1 MSDLGRLEKIDV
13 RSEWADEARDFTP
26 WLAEENL
33 DLLEDTIGIDLEL
46 EATEKPVGPFNADIL
61 CKDTVE
67 DQWVLIENQLKRTDH
82 KHLGQL
88 LTYASGLGAVTI
100 VWVSD
105 RFNDQHRSALDW
117 LNDITDEGI
126 NFFGLEIELWQ
137 IGDSPPAPK
146 FNVVSK
152 PNDWSNRVSDA
163 AEDEELTEF
172 DEAQLDF
179 WTEFAEYLDENN
191 STINPRKPQSQH
203 WMDFAVGDSRAHLSA
218 RINSQDGSI
227 GVNLALKKHPE
238 ALFHLLEREKGQ
250 VEEEVG
256 LDLGWHRRPNK
267 KWCII
272 GHSWSQES
280 PLERPNW
287 SDEFELLSDA
297 LTSFYNAFSP
307 RLSNLDA
314 DDWSPPSSENTRTN
328 SEEELTERERR

>member
-1 MSDLGRLEKIDV
+1 MPDLGRLEKIDV

-137 IGDSPPAPK
+137 IEDSPPAPK

-179 WTEFAEYLDENN
+179 WTEFAEYLNENN
-191 STINPRKPQSQH
+191 STISPRKPQSQH
-203 WMDFAVGDSRAHLSA
+203 WMYFAVGDSRAHLSA
-218 RINSQDGSI
+218 RVNTQDELI
-227 GVNLALKKHPE
+227 GVDLALKEKAEP
-238 ALFHLLEREKGQ
+238 LFHLLKREKEQ
-250 VEEEVG
+250 IEAEVG
-256 LDLGWHRRPNK
+256 LELNWNRQPDK
-267 KWCII
+267 TWCII
-272 GHSWSQES
+272 RHWWEQEN
-280 PLERPNW
+280 PLRRRNW
-287 SDEFELLSDA
+287 PGEFQLLSDA
-297 LTSFYNAFSP
+297 LTSFYDTFSP

-328 SEEELTERERR
+328 SEEELAERERR